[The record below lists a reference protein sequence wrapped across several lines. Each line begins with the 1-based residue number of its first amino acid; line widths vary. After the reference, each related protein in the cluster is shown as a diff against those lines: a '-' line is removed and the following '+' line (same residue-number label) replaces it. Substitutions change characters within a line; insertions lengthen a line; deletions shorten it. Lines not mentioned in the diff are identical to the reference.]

1 MAKLF
6 KSTVLSVGLLAG
18 VAAAAHAQS
27 VSALPQDDS
36 APTAQS
42 ARSPVFGSTQSFY
55 PKPGG
60 GQVIQEQHYPPQVN
74 RNSNTSQRP
83 YSTNGAGPKAN

>member
-1 MAKLF
+1 MASLLR
-6 KSTVLSVGLLAG
+6 STVLSVGLLAG
-18 VAAAAHAQS
+18 VTAAAYAQS

-36 APTAQS
+36 ATAQT

-74 RNSNTSQRP
+74 WNSNTPQRP
-83 YSTNGAGPKAN
+83 HSTNGAGPKAN

>member
-83 YSTNGAGPKAN
+83 YSTNGAGPKAH